1 MVFISN
7 VYLCVLFFLF
17 CFILFFQYVHKVI
30 LVTTMLDLVS
40 LTAMAVNYTRAQTQ
54 RGPLT
59 SQGWNIH
66 SDHRCCISARRWT
79 TQLGG
84 SIEGADLRITFGYRY
99 HVRLD
104 RKQVRNA
111 EASVD
116 NDFTILSFLKQMKKV
131 HIYQVFPRSALLW
144 LLGFQLFFLDER
156 WWNTIAN
163 CSVSLKS
170 DLTLAKRAHISPSVL
185 LRGIFTVTFQICV
198 RRPRFTF
205 KSCREFGYLEGKK
218 KCRAAVWPHMKSLSD
233 VSIPI
238 GLREEKK
245 GPSLG
250 FARSDKKHNIS
261 SAICTTFNNTFL
273 FFVCFFLKRNAK
285 EFIFVIVRGALF
297 HLNGIEQTPQ

>member
-79 TQLGG
+79 TQLEG
-84 SIEGADLRITFGYRY
+84 SIEGADFRITFGNRY

-104 RKQVRNA
+104 RKRARNA

-116 NDFTILSFLKQMKKV
+116 NDFTILSFLIQMKKV
-131 HIYQVFPRSALLW
+131 HIYQVFPRNAQLW

-170 DLTLAKRAHISPSVL
+170 DLTLAKSAHISPSVL
-185 LRGIFTVTFQICV
+185 LRGIFTVTFQIWV

-218 KCRAAVWPHMKSLSD
+218 MMKSSWNHCQTSVFPSGWGRRRRDHHSGLYALIKNTTSLVLS
-233 VSIPI
+233 VQHS
-238 GLREEKK
+238 
-245 GPSLG
+245 
-250 FARSDKKHNIS
+250 
-261 SAICTTFNNTFL
+261 TTRFSFL
-273 FFVCFFLKRNAK
+273 SVFFLKRNAK
-285 EFIFVIVRGALF
+285 EFIFVIIRGALF